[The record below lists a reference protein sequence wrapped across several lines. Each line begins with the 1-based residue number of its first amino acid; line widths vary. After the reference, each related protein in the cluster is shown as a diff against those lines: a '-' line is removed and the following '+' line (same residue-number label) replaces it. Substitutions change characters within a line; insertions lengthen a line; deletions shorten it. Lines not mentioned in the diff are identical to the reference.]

1 MPTKFTDDKISKL
14 KEEFADIKQSVSI
27 QGKGGLTPRLHSL
40 SAASQSLACSPGQT
54 HIHETVIQEP
64 ETRDLGT
71 DQTPKSDPGRPA
83 QRDQHSPAW
92 EQG

>member
-40 SAASQSLACSPGQT
+40 SDASQSWARGPGRSY
-54 HIHETVIQEP
+54 ILETVIQEP
-64 ETRDLGT
+64 ETGDPGT
-71 DQTPKSDPGRPA
+71 DQTPESDPGQLV
-83 QRDQHSPAW
+83 QRGRQSLAR